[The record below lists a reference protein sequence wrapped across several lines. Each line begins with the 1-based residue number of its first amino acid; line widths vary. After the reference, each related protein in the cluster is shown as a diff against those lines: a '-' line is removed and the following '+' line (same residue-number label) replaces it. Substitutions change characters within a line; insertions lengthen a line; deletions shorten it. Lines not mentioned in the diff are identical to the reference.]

1 LGINE
6 GSGLII
12 QAILPVIDSGNNMK
26 YLGFETIK
34 KKKTGNSHSKN
45 ARK

>member
-12 QAILPVIDSGNNMK
+12 QEILPVMDSGNEMK
-26 YLGFETIK
+26 HSGFGNVK